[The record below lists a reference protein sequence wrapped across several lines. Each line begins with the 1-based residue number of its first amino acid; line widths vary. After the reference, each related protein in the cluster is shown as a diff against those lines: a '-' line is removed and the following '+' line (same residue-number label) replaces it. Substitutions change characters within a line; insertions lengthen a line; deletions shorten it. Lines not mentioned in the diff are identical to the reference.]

1 MGDYPIE
8 HMLLTDTDM
17 KRTTE
22 FNQLK
27 MPTTVETLQT
37 LESQPITG
45 RNKSSTNT
53 LHERSVTSANG
64 KTANE
69 RRGQP
74 KQESGPVDYKLLC
87 STLFSCCDCLLVLPT
102 VMMRKNFTAKA
113 KSRLSVEEAHQDMIY
128 SQERKQQQLLYVQ

>member
-8 HMLLTDTDM
+8 HLLLTETDQ

-22 FNQLK
+22 FHKLR
-27 MPTTVETLQT
+27 MPTTVETLHT

-45 RNKSSTNT
+45 RNKSSTST
-53 LHERSVTSANG
+53 LQERTVTSSNG
-64 KTANE
+64 KTANQ

-74 KQESGPVDYKLLC
+74 KAEAGPVDYKLLC

-113 KSRLSVEEAHQDMIY
+113 KSRLSVEEAHQEMIY
-128 SQERKQQQLLYVQ
+128 SQERK